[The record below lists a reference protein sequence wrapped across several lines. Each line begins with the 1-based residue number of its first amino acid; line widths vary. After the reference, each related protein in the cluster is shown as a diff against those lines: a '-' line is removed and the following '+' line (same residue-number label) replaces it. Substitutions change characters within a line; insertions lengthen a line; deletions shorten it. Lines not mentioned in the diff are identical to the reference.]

1 MKAKELRIG
10 NWVIIN
16 TEFCMDYSAM
26 HDSYLDNDW
35 EDLKPIPLT
44 EDILLKCGFYSLNDS
59 CSYRI
64 KILKRNVLFYLT
76 VFLKYDTDGTEVW
89 GYNHCD
95 LTQVDS
101 LETGGCNI
109 PNDIDYLHQLQNLY
123 FALTGNELNVTKL
136 KQIKAMPQSED
147 KIILDRLASEIVHLE
162 SFIES
167 LDIQLTVKRA
177 KLSLLKERK
186 KSLLNYLNDEN

>member
-1 MKAKELRIG
+1 MKANELRIG
-10 NWVIIN
+10 NLVN
-16 TEFCMDYSAM
+16 
-26 HDSYLDNDW
+26 DSIGIVEIGKDAKIEWCDIYN
-35 EDLKPIPLT
+35 PITLT

-95 LTQVDS
+95 LSQVDS
-101 LETGGCNI
+101 LKTWFCDI

-123 FALTGNELNVTKL
+123 FALTSKELN
-136 KQIKAMPQSED
+136 
-147 KIILDRLASEIVHLE
+147 IIL
-162 SFIES
+162 
-167 LDIQLTVKRA
+167 
-177 KLSLLKERK
+177 
-186 KSLLNYLNDEN
+186 